1 MSDNYGQYVI
11 TYTENGQKFEVI
23 WHASTEPMALH
34 MFKSSFSDKDFQKV
48 SNVKIYSLFDSAT
61 IARLEADK
69 TRLVEALTK
78 IYRQDPYTTTDKAYF
93 DFVYNTARDAVKE
106 MEKSND

>member
-1 MSDNYGQYVI
+1 MSVLTEIDMETI
-11 TYTENGQKFEVI
+11 T
-23 WHASTEPMALH
+23 SM
-34 MFKSSFSDKDFQKV
+34 KS
-48 SNVKIYSLFDSAT
+48 A

-69 TRLVEALTK
+69 ARLVEALNK